1 MATLRDLELAS
12 FVTATSGRRLTGASD
27 HWIVLLDDGKPVSAI
42 PPGTT
47 LPDGTRPPGIIV
59 AAAGLGLGDALSSA
73 AFAEVA
79 DVSAV
84 VLTDGDEIVG
94 VLAGPALV
102 GAVLQGAPRGD
113 SGPVLPGPPTIPWIS
128 RSCGFTEHQT
138 ICATVSSFASRP
150 YPMPSCRNERRL
162 TAHLFHW

>member
-12 FVTATSGRRLTGASD
+12 FITAANGRGLVEASD

-47 LPDGTRPPGIIV
+47 LPDGTPPPGIIV
-59 AAAGLGLGDALSSA
+59 AAARLDLGDALGSA

-94 VLAGPALV
+94 VLAGAALV
-102 GAVLQGAPRGD
+102 RAVLQGIPRGD

-128 RSCGFTEHQT
+128 RSCSFTEHHT
-138 ICATVSSFASRP
+138 TCATVSSFASKP
-150 YPMPSCRNERRL
+150 YPMPSCRNERGL